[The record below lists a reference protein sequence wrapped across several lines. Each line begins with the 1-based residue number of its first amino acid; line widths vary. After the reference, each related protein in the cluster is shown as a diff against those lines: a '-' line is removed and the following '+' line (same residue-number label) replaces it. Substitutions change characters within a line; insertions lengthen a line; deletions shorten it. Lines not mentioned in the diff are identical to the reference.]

1 MLHTFPEYLTVLENN
16 LGTFQHFTKNG
27 AGPRVPPRV
36 TCHHFLQKYEPAAAA
51 TFPSSSISLITL
63 HLKWK
68 DDLDHHEHDA
78 NLFLSHK
85 STCKSENHSPHFE
98 KH

>member
-27 AGPRVPPRV
+27 AGPRIPARV
-36 TCHHFLQKYEPAAAA
+36 TCHHSLQEYEPAAAA

-68 DDLDHHEHDA
+68 DDLDPGPPKHDA
-78 NLFLSHK
+78 NFLFI
-85 STCKSENHSPHFE
+85 EQ
-98 KH
+98 KHL